1 MSDSYGLKA
10 TLTMV
15 INDGNYNL
23 GATYTDTEGN
33 NLDKQLSG
41 SLDNIESDITM
52 ALLEAYI
59 DMNKR
64 AKEQPKEVETQPDH
78 EDTHPSL
85 EHRFAE
91 LERENQKLNEKID
104 AMFKGRTSTP
114 LQEEEKEKFVVDKAV
129 FGPKTIKTIKTIKA
143 DKNLGQYNNELEL
156 FRRLANLKLL

>member
-64 AKEQPKEVETQPDH
+64 AKEQPEEVETQPDY
-78 EDTHPSL
+78 EDKHSSL

-91 LERENQKLNEKID
+91 LERENQKLNEKVYG
-104 AMFKGRTSTP
+104 MLKGRTSTP
-114 LQEEEKEKFVVDKAV
+114 HQEE
-129 FGPKTIKTIKTIKA
+129 
-143 DKNLGQYNNELEL
+143 
-156 FRRLANLKLL
+156 

>member
-1 MSDSYGLKA
+1 MSDNYGLKA

-15 INDGNYNL
+15 INDDKYNL

-33 NLDKQLSG
+33 NFDKQLSG
-41 SLDNIESDITM
+41 SLDNIENDITM
-52 ALLEAYI
+52 AVLEAYI

-64 AKEQPKEVETQPDH
+64 KKENLKEIETQPDH
-78 EDTHPSL
+78 NENEHLNL

-91 LERENQKLNEKID
+91 LERENQKLNDKVD

-114 LQEEEKEKFVVDKAV
+114 IQKDKEEVKEEKST
-129 FGPKTIKTIKTIKA
+129 GIKINLDALGRA
-143 DKNLGQYNNELEL
+143 DSLGLYNNELEL

>member
-59 DMNKR
+59 DMSKR

-114 LQEEEKEKFVVDKAV
+114 IQEKKEEVDAEK
-129 FGPKTIKTIKTIKA
+129 PTTIKV
-143 DKNLGQYNNELEL
+143 NLDALGRAKSLGMYNNELEL

>member
-1 MSDSYGLKA
+1 MSDTYGLKA

-15 INDGNYNL
+15 INNDKYNL

-33 NLDKQLSG
+33 NFDKQLSG
-41 SLDNIESDITM
+41 SLDNIENDITM
-52 ALLEAYI
+52 AVLEAYI
-59 DMNKR
+59 DMNKHK
-64 AKEQPKEVETQPDH
+64 KENQKKIETRQDCNDNKYPN
-78 EDTHPSL
+78 L

-114 LQEEEKEKFVVDKAV
+114 LQENEKEQ
-129 FGPKTIKTIKTIKA
+129 PIKTKIAVNPEAIGRA
-143 DKNLGQYNNELEL
+143 ESVDPYNNELEL

>member
-41 SLDNIESDITM
+41 SLDNIENDITM

-64 AKEQPKEVETQPDH
+64 AKEQPKEVETQPDY
-78 EDTHPSL
+78 EDKHSSL

-91 LERENQKLNEKID
+91 LERENQKLNEKVD
-104 AMFKGRTSTP
+104 GMFKGRTSTP
-114 LQEEEKEKFVVDKAV
+114 IQEKKEEKNAEKPTTVK
-129 FGPKTIKTIKTIKA
+129 I
-143 DKNLGQYNNELEL
+143 NLDALGRAKSLGMYNNELEL

>member
-1 MSDSYGLKA
+1 MSDNYGLKA

-15 INDGNYNL
+15 INDDNYNL

-33 NLDKQLSG
+33 NFDKQLSG
-41 SLDNIESDITM
+41 SLDNIENDITM
-52 ALLEAYI
+52 AVLEAYI

-64 AKEQPKEVETQPDH
+64 KKENLKEIETQPDRNENEH
-78 EDTHPSL
+78 LNL

-91 LERENQKLNEKID
+91 LERENQKLNDKVD

-114 LQEEEKEKFVVDKAV
+114 IQENKKEVKKE
-129 FGPKTIKTIKTIKA
+129 GKTIDIKINPDA
-143 DKNLGQYNNELEL
+143 LGRANSLGLYNNELEL